1 MTPCISIMQRCEGLV
16 QWAGQ
21 IKQGIEAMGV
31 EGAKHELEVLGLQAG
46 KDLGFLMNPGDGAVT
61 AVEFY
66 TPAGTSQ
73 PTHLLSGAA
82 DGSISVWGAGGSWEC
97 LKVLK
102 GHK

>member
-1 MTPCISIMQRCEGLV
+1 MCNGLDKVSKGLNQRVLK
-16 QWAGQ
+16 GQ
-21 IKQGIEAMGV
+21 SMHVA
-31 EGAKHELEVLGLQAG
+31 ELDVLGLQAG

-97 LKVLK
+97 MKVLK

>member
-1 MTPCISIMQRCEGLV
+1 MCNGLDKVSKGLKQRVLK
-16 QWAGQ
+16 GQ
-21 IKQGIEAMGV
+21 SMHVA
-31 EGAKHELEVLGLQAG
+31 ELDVLGLQAG

-97 LKVLK
+97 MKVLK